1 MEGQFIY
8 DEFWILSSDEEQL
21 ISMPVLK
28 RGRKTLTK
36 RHPELVPVLSNF
48 IRDNSAEAH
57 NKRQTLTTYTNRV
70 TLNDIKKHVIGNVPG
85 LQSVSRSTIHRMMN
99 PPPKGTINAKRYTGL
114 VDARVPPK
122 KNNAT
127 QDHVDYSYAAVKY
140 VQELATLCDS
150 ETIMYSC
157 DDKNKINVGALVVS
171 RHFQIKMFFTK
182 DDQPNYFQ

>member
-127 QDHVDYSYAAVKY
+127 TSTI
-140 VQELATLCDS
+140 LTLQSNTFKSWQPCV
-150 ETIMYSC
+150 TAKRLCI
-157 DDKNKINVGALVVS
+157 LVMT
-171 RHFQIKMFFTK
+171 RIKST
-182 DDQPNYFQ
+182 